1 MLTRLQVKNF
11 KNLEEID
18 IELGERVLLIG
29 PNNSGKTS
37 ALQAL
42 VLWET
47 GLRKWLEK
55 RAEAAEAPQKRPGV
69 TINRKDLIAAPAP
82 EAKLFWRNLRVR
94 SQRRENGKP
103 KTDNILIDI
112 SVSGIYKGRQW
123 EIPLEFDYA
132 NPESFYCR
140 PSRSRGSVEDV
151 AWKAAKEV
159 QVAFLP
165 PMSGLA
171 AEEDRLQSGSIH
183 KRIGEGR
190 TAEVLRN
197 LCFEVHQKGESEG
210 AQWGEM
216 TEQIERL
223 FGVKL
228 LPPQILAVSGQIV
241 MHYRERDVELDLSC
255 SGRGLQQTLLL
266 LAYLHAHPSSVLLL
280 DEPDAHLEILRQR
293 QIYEVLEATAR
304 ATGGQ
309 IIAASHSEVLLAEA
323 AGRDIVIAFLGKP
336 HRIDNRGSSQLQK
349 ALRDIPWDQYAQ
361 AAQTGWVLYLE
372 GSTDLEILRRMAE
385 VLEHPAAQALQRP
398 FVRYVS
404 NNPSAARDHFHGL
417 KEALPELVGVA
428 VFDRLEV
435 LAPSNGGLTILQW
448 SRNEIENYLDY
459 PDSLR
464 RYASCVQ
471 PGEGPLIEEG
481 IRVQQIE
488 AMDAAIAGVSNSL
501 RTLKKPGPE
510 SPDLKAS
517 TDFLE
522 PVFANYYETLRL
534 PNQMRKTNFHELAR
548 FIPSNRIDS
557 EVVEKLDAIWG
568 TYNNARPLT

>member
-1 MLTRLQVKNF
+1 
-11 KNLEEID
+11 
-18 IELGERVLLIG
+18 
-29 PNNSGKTS
+29 
-37 ALQAL
+37 
-42 VLWET
+42 
-47 GLRKWLEK
+47 
-55 RAEAAEAPQKRPGV
+55 
-69 TINRKDLIAAPAP
+69 
-82 EAKLFWRNLRVR
+82 
-94 SQRRENGKP
+94 
-103 KTDNILIDI
+103 
-112 SVSGIYKGRQW
+112 
-123 EIPLEFDYA
+123 
-132 NPESFYCR
+132 
-140 PSRSRGSVEDV
+140 
-151 AWKAAKEV
+151 
-159 QVAFLP
+159 
-165 PMSGLA
+165 
-171 AEEDRLQSGSIH
+171 
-183 KRIGEGR
+183 
-190 TAEVLRN
+190 
-197 LCFEVHQKGESEG
+197 
-210 AQWGEM
+210 
-216 TEQIERL
+216 
-223 FGVKL
+223 
-228 LPPQILAVSGQIV
+228 
-241 MHYRERDVELDLSC
+241 
-255 SGRGLQQTLLL
+255 LQQTLLL